1 MHWDG
6 RRIGCRPSTHNRVT
20 KVRCGFEPHPSHQST
35 RIIMSDKKI
44 KIEFAPG
51 AFDSFD
57 GTQEEL
63 DALVAELERMA
74 ASGELEENSVALE
87 DWDDL
92 DDADRDI
99 IADALE
105 RQQSPRSL
113 N

>member
-1 MHWDG
+1 M
-6 RRIGCRPSTHNRVT
+6 T
-20 KVRCGFEPHPSHQST
+20 
-35 RIIMSDKKI
+35 DKKI

-63 DALVAELERMA
+63 DALVTELQRMA
-74 ASGELEENSVALE
+74 ESGELEENSVALE

-92 DDADRDI
+92 DDEDRDI

-105 RQQSPRSL
+105 KMSPRSL